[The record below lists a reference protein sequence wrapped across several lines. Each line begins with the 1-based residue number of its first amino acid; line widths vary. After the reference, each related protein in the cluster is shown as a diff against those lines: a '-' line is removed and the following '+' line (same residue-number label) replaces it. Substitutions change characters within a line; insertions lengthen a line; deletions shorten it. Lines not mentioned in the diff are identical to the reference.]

1 MNKRKFSC
9 TLCESKF
16 GRKRIEVRP
25 FYDDYEE
32 QDKPYVEL
40 TFEEWQEKLS
50 TCGYGYM
57 KAYINS
63 EVVEIEDPEVVN
75 TIEYQNILKEQEI
88 DELKRYLSDTDYVIK
103 LNEAKI
109 EDENLFNSLKTEYSD
124 ILTKRKEARARINE
138 LENK

>member
-1 MNKRKFSC
+1 MDKRKFYYDIN
-9 TLCESKF
+9 SK
-16 GRKRIEVRP
+16 KIEVRP

-32 QDKPYVEL
+32 QEKPYIEL

-50 TCGYGYM
+50 TCSYGYM
-57 KAYINS
+57 KAYIDN
-63 EVVEIEDPEVVN
+63 EIVEIEDPEVIN
-75 TIEYQNILKEQEI
+75 TTEYQNILREQKV
-88 DELKRYLSDTDYVIK
+88 DELKRYLSDTDYVITK

-124 ILTKRKEARARINE
+124 ILAKRKEARVRINE